1 MAADIRIQDLWFS
14 YNGSPILEGITLD
27 IERGEFL
34 GLIGPNA
41 GGKSTLL
48 KLILGLLEPSRGNIE
63 VLGTTPYKARKR
75 LGYVPQ
81 HAAFTRDFPI
91 SVEETVMLGRL
102 GLTGHIGTF
111 NRRDREQARA
121 ALAAVE
127 IESLRQRSLHE
138 LSGGQLQRVLIARA
152 LACDPEVL
160 LLDEPTANIDMR
172 AEEDIFALLKEY
184 NSRMSII
191 VVSHDIAFISTYVSR
206 VACLNRKLVC
216 HQTAELDGKLIDT
229 LYGTPVH
236 MIHHHDHGHGH
247 T

>member
-1 MAADIRIQDLWFS
+1 MMHNPVIEISDVGFS
-14 YNGSPILEGITLD
+14 YNGRSVLEGVTLD

-48 KLILGLLEPSRGNIE
+48 KLILGLLVPDRGTIKVFGDHPE
-63 VLGTTPYKARKR
+63 SARQR

-81 HAAFTRDFPI
+81 HVAFPRDFPI

-102 GLTGHIGTF
+102 GQMNLGGRF
-111 NRRDREQARA
+111 SREDRRRARA

-127 IESLRQRSLHE
+127 IEALCRRSLHE

-152 LACDPEVL
+152 LVCEPEVL

-184 NSRMSII
+184 NARMTIV
-191 VVSHDIAFISTYVSR
+191 VVSHDISFISTYVSR
-206 VACLNRKLVC
+206 VACLNQRLEC
-216 HQTAELDGKLIDT
+216 HQTSQLDGSLIEQ
-229 LYGTPVH
+229 LYGAPMH
-236 MIHHHDHGHGH
+236 LINHGHHHD
-247 T
+247 